1 MNMNFSILE
10 MLCYQTSLNSRL
22 SCSLSHFDKD
32 MLMNDIQQAIYFY
45 NERLEYIEKFSSSYR
60 IKSMQSIKVKYDR
73 YGQHIAVERVYNDL
87 LGFRLLCDDYEDIDL
102 SEKIIR
108 RISDMRYGKKID
120 DGYRGIHIYIQP
132 THEYYP
138 IEIQFNTYKDRLFAN
153 WTHIYLYKQKNA
165 DIGSNL
171 RKLYD
176 DGVIKSEDDFRRELA
191 KCVI

>member
-1 MNMNFSILE
+1 MNLDFSVLE

-22 SCSLSHFDKD
+22 SRSLSNFDKD

-45 NERLEYIEKFSSSYR
+45 NERLEHIEKFSSSYR

-73 YGQHIAVERVYNDL
+73 YDQHIAVERVYNDL
-87 LGFRLLCDDYEDIDL
+87 LGFRLLCNDYEDIDL

-171 RKLYD
+171 RRLYD

>member
-1 MNMNFSILE
+1 MV
-10 MLCYQTSLNSRL
+10 
-22 SCSLSHFDKD
+22 H
-32 MLMNDIQQAIYFY
+32 
-45 NERLEYIEKFSSSYR
+45 
-60 IKSMQSIKVKYDR
+60 
-73 YGQHIAVERVYNDL
+73 
-87 LGFRLLCDDYEDIDL
+87 RLLCNDYEDIDL

-171 RKLYD
+171 RRLYD
-176 DGVIKSEDDFRRELA
+176 DGVIKSKDDFRRELA

>member
-1 MNMNFSILE
+1 MNLDFSVLE

-22 SCSLSHFDKD
+22 SRSLSHFDKD

-45 NERLEYIEKFSSSYR
+45 NERLEHIEKFSSSYR

-73 YGQHIAVERVYNDL
+73 YDQHIAVERVYNDL
-87 LGFRLLCDDYEDIDL
+87 LGFRLLCNDYEDIDL

-120 DGYRGIHIYIQP
+120 DVYRGIHIYIQP

-171 RKLYD
+171 RRLYD